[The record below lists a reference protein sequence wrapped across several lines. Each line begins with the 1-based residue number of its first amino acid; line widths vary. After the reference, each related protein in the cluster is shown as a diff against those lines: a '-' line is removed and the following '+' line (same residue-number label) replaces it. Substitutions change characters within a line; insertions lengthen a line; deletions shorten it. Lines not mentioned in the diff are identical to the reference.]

1 MLTSKFKFTEKD
13 FDIYDDFKISNT
25 KQEKQKDIK
34 YLPWVEK
41 FRPQELS
48 EIINEIADKLELNE
62 YPYNTCAQME
72 IMVDHFPVIVGDLV
86 DEDKSV
92 LLTELLKSSSQI
104 EKLYG
109 EMATMDKTERDQM
122 IVALLLA
129 SGRLEG
135 LASII
140 RHME

>member
-1 MLTSKFKFTEKD
+1 MELTIFSTLITAIQGILGVANDLSKAEERRRERVAAW
-13 FDIYDDFKISNT
+13 I
-25 KQEKQKDIK
+25 
-34 YLPWVEK
+34 
-41 FRPQELS
+41 QELS

-109 EMATMDKTERDQM
+109 EMSNMDKSERDQM